1 MIVPLPLNRMSHL
14 YCKLTGLFRVP
25 VILIVLLLGWMTAF
39 TQNRD
44 QDSLLRLLQNT
55 RQDSLKVNILLSL
68 SKEVTSSDPA
78 QAIKYASDAKDLAEK
93 TGYAKGVAYGYKG
106 IGLVNLMQGKYIESL
121 ENFDRSL
128 AIFDS
133 LGDKQGQANIIN
145 NQATVYFNQ
154 ADDEKALELYLKAL
168 QIAEQTT
175 DSVRI
180 ATLLLNIGAI
190 YSHKTATQNKALD
203 YLFQAR
209 AISSSLDD
217 REIFATVNANIGEI
231 FLIRNSVDSALI
243 YFREALRD
251 YKGSENTPYA
261 LNYIGKAY
269 HKKKEYENAID
280 YHQQAYNFAK
290 KIDAPID
297 LAQSLLG
304 LGDCYF
310 DKGDPERAIVY
321 YKQADSIARTISPAN
336 EELKYAY
343 TGLALSYATLK
354 DYENAYKYQSLY
366 SSIKDSLYN
375 IDTDR
380 KLSSLQFTFDIQKK
394 QAQVDLLTK
403 DKLVQ
408 GLQLKRQRTTKNI
421 LLIGL
426 GVGFIF
432 ASVLYRNYRQKIRV
446 NKILDSQKAQI
457 EALLLNILP
466 QEVARELQETGHATP
481 RFYDQASVLFTDF
494 KSFSKLADEL
504 SPQQVVTELN
514 ECFYAFDQIVEKHNI
529 EKIKTIGDSYM
540 CAGGIPTED
549 PGHVLNII
557 KAGIEMQDFIK
568 ERNRLRQENG
578 LPPWDIRIGVHTG
591 PLVAGVVGKSKYAYD
606 IWGSTVNI
614 ASRMESNG
622 EPGKVNISEA
632 THELIK
638 DRYHCTYRG
647 KISAKNIGE
656 VDMYFVGEEIG

>member
-1 MIVPLPLNRMSHL
+1 MCTLINK
-14 YCKLTGLFRVP
+14 KLINHSCSLLIILFIAGCYQAHAQDR
-25 VILIVLLLGWMTAF
+25 AK
-39 TQNRD
+39 
-44 QDSLLRLLQNT
+44 DSLQALLQKSAK
-55 RQDSLKVNILLSL
+55 DSGRVNILLSL
-68 SKEVTSSDPA
+68 NKELMSSDPA
-78 QAIKYASDAKDLAEK
+78 RAIGYANDAKKLAAEI
-93 TGYAKGVAYGYKG
+93 GYPRGVAYGYKG

-133 LGDKQGQANIIN
+133 LGDKPGQANILN

-180 ATLLLNIGAI
+180 STLLLNIGAI
-190 YSHKTATQNKALD
+190 YSHKTATQPKALD

-209 AISSSLDD
+209 AISRSLSD
-217 REIFATVNANIGEI
+217 REIIATVNVNIGEI
-231 FLIRNSVDSALI
+231 YLIRNNVDSALV
-243 YFREALRD
+243 YFRESLRE
-251 YKGSENTPYA
+251 YNGSENTPYA
-261 LNYIGKAY
+261 LNNIGKAY
-269 HKKKEYENAID
+269 QKKKEFDNAIN
-280 YHQQAYNFAK
+280 YHTQAYNFAK

-304 LGDCYF
+304 LGDSYME
-310 DKGDPERAIVY
+310 KKEPVTAILY
-321 YKQADSIARTISPAN
+321 YRQADSIARTISPAN

-343 TGLALSYATLK
+343 TGLALAYATLK
-354 DYENAYKYQSLY
+354 DYENAYKYQTLY
-366 SSIKDSLYN
+366 TSIKDSLYN

-408 GLQLKRQRTTKNI
+408 GLQLKRQKTAKNI
-421 LLIGL
+421 LLVGLGIGL
-426 GVGFIF
+426 IF
-432 ASVLYRNYRQKIRV
+432 ASVLYRNYRNKIRI

-457 EALLLNILP
+457 EGLLLNILP
-466 QEVARELQETGHATP
+466 AEVAQELQDTGHATP
-481 RFYDQASVLFTDF
+481 RYYEFASVLFTDF

-504 SPQQVVTELN
+504 SPQQVVSELN
-514 ECFYAFDQIVEKHNI
+514 ECFYAFDQIVEKYNI

-549 PGHVLNII
+549 PGHVFNII
-557 KAGIEMQDFIK
+557 KAAIEMQEFIK
-568 ERNRLRQENG
+568 ERNHNRQLKG
-578 LPPWDIRIGVHTG
+578 LPPWDIRTGVHTG

-622 EPGKVNISEA
+622 EPGKVNISHA
-632 THELIK
+632 TYELIK
-638 DRYHCTYRG
+638 DQYVCTYRG
-647 KISAKNIGE
+647 KISAKNIGD
-656 VDMYFVGEEIG
+656 VDMYFVEREVKA